1 MKFKDLREFIDYL
14 EQQGQLQRITQPVD
28 PDQEITEICDR
39 TLRAG
44 GPALL
49 FENPVGYDVPVLANL
64 FGTPERVAMG
74 MGREDVRDLREVGK
88 LLAYLKEPEP
98 PRGFRDAIDKLPLF
112 KQVLNMPVKRLRH
125 APCQEV
131 VWQGDE
137 VDLDKIP
144 VMSCWPGDVAPLLTW
159 GLTITKGP
167 HKKRQNLG
175 IYRQQKIGKNKI
187 IMRWLA
193 HRGGALDLRDWMETH
208 PGEPF
213 PVTVAFGADPATI
226 LGAVTPVP
234 DTLSEY
240 AFAGL
245 LRGRKTEVVKSLS
258 NDLEV
263 PASAEIVLEG
273 YIDPNEYADEGPYGD
288 HTGYYNEV
296 ERHHVF
302 TITHVTMRNK
312 PIYHSTYTGRP
323 PDEPAV
329 LGVALNEVFV
339 PILQKQFPEIAD
351 FYLPPE
357 GCSYRMAVVTMKK
370 QYPGHAKRV
379 MMGVWSF
386 LRQFMYTKFVL
397 VCDEDVNARDWGSV
411 VSAMTANFAPARDTL
426 IIDSTPIDSL
436 DFASPVVGLG
446 SKMGLDATRKWDAE
460 IALGGHASATDM
472 PKADMAADALIAAV
486 REACPEVVDL
496 YLPDGAGKLAVAS
509 VKKTEA
515 GLGPDVLTRMWAAA
529 GDTSALGM
537 VIVCDAEDVNGRD
550 WNDVIWAVTTRMDP
564 GRDSVIVR
572 DAHGGSRMGWDA
584 TNKWPSETSGD
595 AHSHPCDKPREWGT
609 PISKDPAVVA
619 KIDALWPS
627 LGIRC

>member
-1 MKFKDLREFIDYL
+1 MQYKDLRDFLDHL
-14 EQQGQLQRITQPVD
+14 EKIGQLKRISHPID
-28 PDQEITEICDR
+28 PHYEMTEISDR

-49 FENPVGYDVPVLANL
+49 FENPIGYDIPVLANL
-64 FGTPERVAMG
+64 FGTAERVAIG
-74 MGREDVRDLREVGK
+74 MGRNDVLELREVGK

-98 PRGFRDAIDKLPLF
+98 PKGFKDALDKLPVF
-112 KQVLNMPVKRLRH
+112 KQVLNMPTKKIRK
-125 APCQEV
+125 AACQQI

-144 VMSCWPGDVAPLLTW
+144 VMSCWADDVAPLLTW

-167 HKKRQNLG
+167 NKKRQNLG
-175 IYRQQKIGKNKI
+175 IYRQQKLSKNKV

-193 HRGGALDLRDWMETH
+193 HRGGALDLRDWMETN

-213 PVTVAFGADPATI
+213 PISVAFGADPATI

-245 LRGRKTEVVKSLS
+245 LRGSRTEITKSIS

-273 YIDPNEYADEGPYGD
+273 YIDPTEFADEGPYGD

-296 ERHHVF
+296 EKHHVF
-302 TITHVTMRNK
+302 TITHITMRK
-312 PIYHSTYTGRP
+312 DPIYHSTYTGRP

-339 PILQKQFPEIAD
+339 PILQKQFPEIID

-397 VCDEDVNARDWGSV
+397 VCEEDVNARDWSQV
-411 VSAMTANFAPARDTL
+411 TAAMAQYMDPSRDSL
-426 IIDSTPIDSL
+426 MIENTPIDSL

-446 SKMGLDATRKWDAE
+446 SKMGLDITKKWDAE
-460 IALGGHASATDM
+460 LALSPDVESLLTD
-472 PKADMAADALIAAV
+472 
-486 REACPEVVDL
+486 RENIEGCLAEITKECPEIIDIHLQNDNARMVVVSIDKQIS
-496 YLPDGAGKLAVAS
+496 GNGKKIMEAVWS
-509 VKKTEA
+509 QFDENKF
-515 GLGPDVLTRMWAAA
+515 
-529 GDTSALGM
+529 
-537 VIVCDAEDVNGRD
+537 VIVCDGDVDVSD
-550 WNDVIWAVTTRMDP
+550 WNDIIWAVTTRMDP
-564 GRDSVIVR
+564 ARDTLFLQNETGHSK
-572 DAHGGSRMGWDA
+572 MGLDA
-584 TNKWPSETSGD
+584 TNKLED
-595 AHSHPCDKPREWGT
+595 ECLREWGT
-609 PISKDPAVVA
+609 PIKKDPDVVA
-619 KIDALWPS
+619 KIDAIWDELA
-627 LGIRC
+627 IF

>member
-1 MKFKDLREFIDYL
+1 MNFKDLRDFLDYL
-14 EQQGQLQRITQPVD
+14 EQRGELKRITHPID
-28 PDQEITEICDR
+28 PHYEMTEISDR
-39 TLRAG
+39 TLRAK

-49 FENPVGYDVPVLANL
+49 FENPLGYDFPVLTNL

-74 MGREDVRDLREVGK
+74 MGRQQVQELRDVGQW
-88 LLAYLKEPEP
+88 LAYLKEPEP
-98 PRGFRDAIDKLPLF
+98 PRGLKELIEKLPIF
-112 KQVLNMPVKRLRH
+112 KQVLNMPVKRLRR
-125 APCQEV
+125 APCQEIL
-131 VWQGDE
+131 WQGDE

-144 VMSCWPGDVAPLLTW
+144 VMSCWPDDVAPLLTW
-159 GLTITKGP
+159 GLTITRGP

-175 IYRQQKIGKNKI
+175 IYRQQKIARNKV

-193 HRGGALDLRDWMETH
+193 HRGGALDLRDWMDKH

-213 PVTVAFGADPATI
+213 PVSVAFGADPATI

-245 LRGRKTEVVKSLS
+245 LRGSRTEVVKSIS

-273 YIDPNEYADEGPYGD
+273 YIDPNEFADEGPYGD

-302 TITHVTMRNK
+302 TVTHVTMRNK

-357 GCSYRMAVVTMKK
+357 GCSYRMAIVTLKK

-379 MMGVWSF
+379 MLGVWSF
-386 LRQFMYTKFVL
+386 LRQFMYTKFVI
-397 VCDEDVNARDWGSV
+397 VCDEQVNARDWPQV
-411 VSAMTANFAPARDTL
+411 IAAMVNYMSPLRDTL
-426 IIDSTPIDSL
+426 FIEHTPIDSL

-446 SKMGLDATRKWDAE
+446 SKIGLDATVKWPAE
-460 IALGGHASATDM
+460 LAVSNSDQSDKTTELSLEALKACLSDEADVLDIAL
-472 PKADMAADALIAAV
+472 PEAANDKLVLLLINKQ
-486 REACPEVVDL
+486 EAGQAQQLLQRVVD
-496 YLPDGAGKLAVAS
+496 KLN
-509 VKKTEA
+509 
-515 GLGPDVLTRMWAAA
+515 
-529 GDTSALGM
+529 GDSPLKF
-537 VIVCDAEDVNGRD
+537 VILCDDDVNIHD
-550 WNDVIWAVTTRMDP
+550 WNDVIWAMTTRMDP
-564 GRDSVIVR
+564 ARDSLRIVGQ
-572 DAHGGSRMGWDA
+572 DLICFDA
-584 TNKWPSETSGD
+584 TNKLPDEVE
-595 AHSHPCDKPREWGT
+595 REWGT
-609 PISKDPAVVA
+609 PIRKDPKLVA
-619 KIDALWPS
+619 KIDSLWDE
-627 LGIRC
+627 LGIV